1 MGGECAGSRAGTGRG
16 AGEEGPLAGAAPAGR
31 LERRRR
37 RRRAG
42 GAGRGGALGQGGR
55 GWLGSG
61 TQDSRPAQPASAR
74 PCQAL
79 LCHRPRVT
87 ALGAASRA
95 RPLRSSES
103 TGRDEIFEK
112 IKTQNRSPGVTVDNC
127 NRPGL
132 LSGVTS
138 ISIFFFLSLLPNS
151 APQFVSLGSGAYV
164 RGSVRSWST
173 YLPTYTWQALTQRD
187 PP

>member
-1 MGGECAGSRAGTGRG
+1 MGGECAGSRAGTGRS
-16 AGEEGPLAGAAPAGR
+16 AGEEGPLAGAA
-31 LERRRR
+31 RRGGWSGG
-37 RRRAG
+37 RAG

-61 TQDSRPAQPASAR
+61 TQDTRPAQPASAR

-87 ALGAASRA
+87 ALGAAARA

-138 ISIFFFLSLLPNS
+138 VSIYFFFLPNS

-164 RGSVRSWST
+164 RGSVRSWCT